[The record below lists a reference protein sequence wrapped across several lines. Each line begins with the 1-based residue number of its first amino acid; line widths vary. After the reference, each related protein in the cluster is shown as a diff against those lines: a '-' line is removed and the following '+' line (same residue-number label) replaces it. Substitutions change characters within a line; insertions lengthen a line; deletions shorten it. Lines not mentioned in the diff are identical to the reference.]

1 MAKIDSER
9 LIADILQMNGADR
22 IKTDDM
28 NYCNR
33 KKEPTSTVQCL
44 CCEHCLPPG
53 ERTEGRMCSDDV
65 AMDFK

>member
-1 MAKIDSER
+1 
-9 LIADILQMNGADR
+9 
-22 IKTDDM
+22 M

-53 ERTEGRMCSDDV
+53 ERTEGRMCPDEV
-65 AMDFK
+65 ARDFK